1 MKLKI
6 QNFSNWDD
14 LKEIY
19 NQNIQKTQTE
29 LNNAEVEKNN
39 LINDYNSNYDK
50 RLSDYDNLLK
60 DRENYINNW
69 AETQKENQQR
79 QTDYNI
85 SLINQNKQ
93 EAQKNAEK
101 ETKDAYVDYMKQTN
115 EYGGAAE
122 TLASKGLA
130 TQGYSESSRVGMY
143 NTYQNRVATT
153 NAALTKANTEY
164 NNQISQALLN
174 NDVQLAEIALNQ
186 MQESYKLA
194 LEGFEYKDTMYNN
207 KINYINEINNNYFS
221 RKSNLQDRI
230 DNYNSQISNISQI
243 QDQLAESKAQ
253 RQQEHEQWLAEFN
266 EKKRQFNEELAEN
279 KRQYNNTYSFNYSD
293 NSTTKDDAKTTT
305 EKAGYIGKTK
315 METASFDTGDV
326 KGLNE
331 KLGLNNACY
340 SIYKNGNKYY
350 YYDPK
355 EKQHVDITDYVN
367 KNKKTTSSKSS
378 KKKFSLKNLF
388 MSK

>member
-6 QNFSNWDD
+6 QKFSNWDD

-19 NQNIQKTQTE
+19 NQNIQKTQTD
-29 LNNAEVEKNN
+29 LNNAETERNN
-39 LINDYNSNYDK
+39 LINDYNTNYDK
-50 RLSDYDNLLK
+50 RLNDYDNLIK

-69 AETQKENQQR
+69 AETQKENQQK

-85 SLINQNKQ
+85 NLINQNKE

-153 NAALTKANTEY
+153 NAALTKANTEF
-164 NNQISQALLN
+164 NNQISQALIN
-174 NDVQLAEIALNQ
+174 NDIQLAEIALNQ

-207 KINYINEINNNYFS
+207 KINYINDINNNYFT
-221 RKSNLQDRI
+221 RKSSLQDRI
-230 DNYNSQISNISQI
+230 DNYNSQINNITQI
-243 QDQLAESKAQ
+243 QSELEENRAK
-253 RQQEHEQWLAEFN
+253 RQQEHDEWLAEFN

-279 KRQYNNTYSFNYSD
+279 RRQYNQSMSFNYSD
-293 NSTTKDDAKTTT
+293 SKSKNETSS
-305 EKAGYIGKTK
+305 EKKGYVDGNK
-315 METASFDTGDV
+315 MEVASFDTGDV
-326 KGLNE
+326 KGLND
-331 KLGLNNACY
+331 KLGLNSACY
-340 SIYKNGNKYY
+340 EIYKNGNKYY

-367 KNKKTTSSKSS
+367 ANKKNKKSSSNKN

-388 MSK
+388 NFA

>member
-6 QNFSNWDD
+6 QKFSNWDD

-19 NQNIQKTQTE
+19 NQNIQKTQMD
-29 LNNAEVEKNN
+29 LNNAETERKN
-39 LINDYNSNYDK
+39 LINDYNTNYDK
-50 RLSDYDNLLK
+50 RLNDYDNLIK

-69 AETQKENQQR
+69 AETQKENQQK

-85 SLINQNKQ
+85 NLINQNKE

-153 NAALTKANTEY
+153 NAALTKANTEF
-164 NNQISQALLN
+164 NNQISQALIN
-174 NDVQLAEIALNQ
+174 NDIQLAEIALNQ

-207 KINYINEINNNYFS
+207 KINYINDINNNYFT
-221 RKSNLQDRI
+221 RKSSLQDRI
-230 DNYNSQISNISQI
+230 DNYNSQINNITQI
-243 QDQLAESKAQ
+243 QSELEENRAK
-253 RQQEHEQWLAEFN
+253 RQQEHDEWLAEFN

-279 KRQYNNTYSFNYSD
+279 RRQYNQSISFNYSD
-293 NSTTKDDAKTTT
+293 SNSKNETSS
-305 EKAGYIGKTK
+305 EKKGYVDGNK
-315 METASFDTGDV
+315 MEVASFDTGDV
-326 KGLNE
+326 KGLND
-331 KLGLNNACY
+331 KLGLNSACY
-340 SIYKNGNKYY
+340 EIYKNGNKYY

-367 KNKKTTSSKSS
+367 ANKKNTKSS
-378 KKKFSLKNLF
+378 SNKNKKKFSLKNLF
-388 MSK
+388 NFA

>member
-6 QNFSNWDD
+6 QKFSNWDD

-19 NQNIQKTQTE
+19 NQNIQKTQTD
-29 LNNAEVEKNN
+29 LNNAETERKN
-39 LINDYNSNYDK
+39 LINDYNTNYDK
-50 RLSDYDNLLK
+50 RLNDYDNLIK

-69 AETQKENQQR
+69 AETQKENQQK

-85 SLINQNKQ
+85 NLINQNKE

-153 NAALTKANTEY
+153 NAALTKANTEF
-164 NNQISQALLN
+164 NNQISQALIN
-174 NDVQLAEIALNQ
+174 NDIQLAEIALNQ

-207 KINYINEINNNYFS
+207 KINYINDINNNYFT
-221 RKSNLQDRI
+221 RKSSLQDRI
-230 DNYNSQISNISQI
+230 DNYNSQINNITQI
-243 QDQLAESKAQ
+243 QSELEENRAK
-253 RQQEHEQWLAEFN
+253 RQQEHDEWLAEFN

-279 KRQYNNTYSFNYSD
+279 RRQYNQSISFNYSD
-293 NSTTKDDAKTTT
+293 SNSKNETSS
-305 EKAGYIGKTK
+305 EKKGYVDGNK
-315 METASFDTGDV
+315 MEVASFDTGDV
-326 KGLNE
+326 KGLND
-331 KLGLNNACY
+331 KLGLNSACY
-340 SIYKNGNKYY
+340 EIYKNGNKYY

-367 KNKKTTSSKSS
+367 ANKKNTKSS
-378 KKKFSLKNLF
+378 SNKNKKKFSLKNLF
-388 MSK
+388 NFA

>member
-6 QNFSNWDD
+6 QKFSNWDD

-19 NQNIQKTQTE
+19 NQNIQKAQTD
-29 LNNAEVEKNN
+29 LNNAETERNN
-39 LINDYNSNYDK
+39 LINDYNTNYDK
-50 RLSDYDNLLK
+50 RLNDYDNLIK

-69 AETQKENQQR
+69 AETQKENQQK

-85 SLINQNKQ
+85 NLINQNK
-93 EAQKNAEK
+93 EETQKNAEK

-153 NAALTKANTEY
+153 NAALTKANTEF
-164 NNQISQALLN
+164 NNQISQALIN
-174 NDVQLAEIALNQ
+174 NDIQLAEIALNQ

-207 KINYINEINNNYFS
+207 RINYINDINNNYFT
-221 RKSNLQDRI
+221 RKSSLQDRI
-230 DNYNSQISNISQI
+230 DNYNSQINNITQI
-243 QDQLAESKAQ
+243 QSELEENRAK
-253 RQQEHEQWLAEFN
+253 RQQEHDEWLAEFN

-279 KRQYNNTYSFNYSD
+279 RRQYNQSMSFNYSD
-293 NSTTKDDAKTTT
+293 SKSKNETSS
-305 EKAGYIGKTK
+305 EKKGYVDGNK
-315 METASFDTGDV
+315 MEVASFDTGDV
-326 KGLNE
+326 KGLND
-331 KLGLNNACY
+331 KLGLNSACY
-340 SIYKNGNKYY
+340 EIYKNGNKYY

-367 KNKKTTSSKSS
+367 ANKKNKKSSSNKN

-388 MSK
+388 NFA

>member
-6 QNFSNWDD
+6 QKFSNWDD

-19 NQNIQKTQTE
+19 NQNIQKTQTD
-29 LNNAEVEKNN
+29 LNNAETERNN
-39 LINDYNSNYDK
+39 LINDYNTNYDK
-50 RLSDYDNLLK
+50 RLNDYDNLIK

-69 AETQKENQQR
+69 AETQKENQQK

-85 SLINQNKQ
+85 NLINQNKE

-153 NAALTKANTEY
+153 NAALTKANTEF
-164 NNQISQALLN
+164 NNQISQALIN
-174 NDVQLAEIALNQ
+174 NDIQLAEIALNQ

-207 KINYINEINNNYFS
+207 RINYINDINNNYFT
-221 RKSNLQDRI
+221 RKSSLQDRI
-230 DNYNSQISNISQI
+230 DNYNSQINNITQI
-243 QDQLAESKAQ
+243 QSELEENRAK
-253 RQQEHEQWLAEFN
+253 RQQEHDEWLAEFN

-279 KRQYNNTYSFNYSD
+279 RRQYNQSMSFNYSD
-293 NSTTKDDAKTTT
+293 SKSKNEPSS
-305 EKAGYIGKTK
+305 EKKGYVDGNK
-315 METASFDTGDV
+315 MEVASFDTGDV
-326 KGLNE
+326 KGLND
-331 KLGLNNACY
+331 KLGLNSACY
-340 SIYKNGNKYY
+340 EIYKNGNKYY

-355 EKQHVDITDYVN
+355 EKQHVDITDYVKANKKNTKSSSN
-367 KNKKTTSSKSS
+367 KN

-388 MSK
+388 NFA

>member
-6 QNFSNWDD
+6 QKFSNWDD

-19 NQNIQKTQTE
+19 NQNIQKTQTD
-29 LNNAEVEKNN
+29 LNNAETERNN
-39 LINDYNSNYDK
+39 LINDYNTNYDK
-50 RLSDYDNLLK
+50 RLNDYDNLIK

-69 AETQKENQQR
+69 AETQKENQQK

-85 SLINQNKQ
+85 NLINQNKE

-153 NAALTKANTEY
+153 NAALTKANTEF
-164 NNQISQALLN
+164 NNQISQALIN
-174 NDVQLAEIALNQ
+174 NDIQLAEIALNQ

-207 KINYINEINNNYFS
+207 RINYINDINNNYFT
-221 RKSNLQDRI
+221 RKSSLQDRI
-230 DNYNSQISNISQI
+230 DNYNSQINNITQI
-243 QDQLAESKAQ
+243 QSELEENRAK
-253 RQQEHEQWLAEFN
+253 RQQEHDEWLAEFN

-279 KRQYNNTYSFNYSD
+279 RRQYNQSMSFNYSD
-293 NSTTKDDAKTTT
+293 SKSKNEPSS
-305 EKAGYIGKTK
+305 EKKGYVDGNK
-315 METASFDTGDV
+315 MEVASFDTGDV
-326 KGLNE
+326 KGLND
-331 KLGLNNACY
+331 KLGLNSACY
-340 SIYKNGNKYY
+340 EIYKNGNKYY

-367 KNKKTTSSKSS
+367 ANKKNTKSS
-378 KKKFSLKNLF
+378 SNKNKKKFSLKNLF
-388 MSK
+388 NFA

>member
-6 QNFSNWDD
+6 QKFSNWDD

-19 NQNIQKTQTE
+19 NQNIQKTQTD
-29 LNNAEVEKNN
+29 LNNAETERNN
-39 LINDYNSNYDK
+39 LINDYNTNYDK
-50 RLSDYDNLLK
+50 RLSDYDNLIK

-69 AETQKENQQR
+69 AETQKENQQK

-85 SLINQNKQ
+85 SLINQNKE

-153 NAALTKANTEY
+153 NAALTKANTEF
-164 NNQISQALLN
+164 NNQISQALIN
-174 NDVQLAEIALNQ
+174 NDIQLAEIALNQ

-207 KINYINEINNNYFS
+207 KINYINDINNNYFT
-221 RKSNLQDRI
+221 RKSSLQDRI
-230 DNYNSQISNISQI
+230 DNYNSQINNITQI
-243 QDQLAESKAQ
+243 QSELEENRAK
-253 RQQEHEQWLAEFN
+253 RQQEHDEWLAEFN

-279 KRQYNNTYSFNYSD
+279 RRQYNQSMSFNYSD
-293 NSTTKDDAKTTT
+293 SKSKNETSS
-305 EKAGYIGKTK
+305 EKKGYVDGNK
-315 METASFDTGDV
+315 MEVASFDTGDV
-326 KGLNE
+326 KGLND
-331 KLGLNNACY
+331 KLGLNSACY
-340 SIYKNGNKYY
+340 EIYKNGNKYY

-367 KNKKTTSSKSS
+367 ANKKNTKSS
-378 KKKFSLKNLF
+378 SNKNKKKFSLKNLF
-388 MSK
+388 NFA

>member
-6 QNFSNWDD
+6 QKFSNWDD

-29 LNNAEVEKNN
+29 LTNAETERNN
-39 LINDYNSNYDK
+39 LINDYNTNYDK
-50 RLSDYDNLLK
+50 RLSDYDNLIK

-69 AETQKENQQR
+69 AETQKENQQK

-85 SLINQNKQ
+85 SLINQNKE

-153 NAALTKANTEY
+153 NAALTKANTEF
-164 NNQISQALLN
+164 NNQISQALIN
-174 NDVQLAEIALNQ
+174 NDLQLAEISFNQ

-207 KINYINEINNNYFS
+207 RINYINDINNNYFT
-221 RKSNLQDRI
+221 RKSSLQDRI
-230 DNYNSQISNISQI
+230 DNYNSQINNITQI
-243 QDQLAESKAQ
+243 QTELEENRAK
-253 RQQEHEQWLAEFN
+253 RQQEHDEWLAEFN

-279 KRQYNNTYSFNYSD
+279 RRQYNQSVSYSYSD
-293 NSTTKDDAKTTT
+293 SNSKANEVT
-305 EKAGYIGKTK
+305 EKKGYVGNNK
-315 METASFDTGDV
+315 MEVASFDTGDV

-340 SIYKNGNKYY
+340 DIYKNGNKYY

-367 KNKKTTSSKSS
+367 ANKKNTKSSSSKS

-388 MSK
+388 NFA

>member
-6 QNFSNWDD
+6 QKFSNWDD

-29 LNNAEVEKNN
+29 LTNAETERNN
-39 LINDYNSNYDK
+39 LINDYNTNYDK
-50 RLSDYDNLLK
+50 RLSGYDNLLK

-69 AETQKENQQR
+69 AETQKENQQK

-85 SLINQNKQ
+85 SLINQNK
-93 EAQKNAEK
+93 EDAQKNAEK

-153 NAALTKANTEY
+153 NAALTKANTEF
-164 NNQISQALLN
+164 NNQISQALIN
-174 NDVQLAEIALNQ
+174 NDIQLAEIALNQ

-207 KINYINEINNNYFS
+207 RINYINDINNNYFT
-221 RKSNLQDRI
+221 RKSSLQDRI
-230 DNYNSQISNISQI
+230 DNYNSQINNITQI
-243 QDQLAESKAQ
+243 QSELEENRAK
-253 RQQEHEQWLAEFN
+253 RQQEHDEWLAEFN

-279 KRQYNNTYSFNYSD
+279 KRQYNQSMSFNYSD
-293 NSTTKDDAKTTT
+293 SNSKNETSS
-305 EKAGYIGKTK
+305 EKKGYVDGNK
-315 METASFDTGDV
+315 MEVASFDTGDV
-326 KGLNE
+326 KGLND
-331 KLGLNNACY
+331 KLGLNSACY
-340 SIYKNGNKYY
+340 EIYKNGNKYY

-367 KNKKTTSSKSS
+367 ANKKNTKSS
-378 KKKFSLKNLF
+378 SNKNKKKFSLKNLF
-388 MSK
+388 NLG

>member
-6 QNFSNWDD
+6 QKFSNWDD

-19 NQNIQKTQTE
+19 NQNIQKTQTD
-29 LNNAEVEKNN
+29 LNNAETERNN
-39 LINDYNSNYDK
+39 LINDYNTNYDK
-50 RLSDYDNLLK
+50 RLNDYDNLIK

-69 AETQKENQQR
+69 AETQKENQQK

-85 SLINQNKQ
+85 NLINQNKE

-153 NAALTKANTEY
+153 NAALTKANTEF
-164 NNQISQALLN
+164 NDQISQALIN
-174 NDVQLAEIALNQ
+174 NDIQLAEIALNQ

-207 KINYINEINNNYFS
+207 KINYINDINNNYFT
-221 RKSNLQDRI
+221 RKSSLQDRI
-230 DNYNSQISNISQI
+230 DNYNSQINNITQI
-243 QDQLAESKAQ
+243 QSELEENRAK
-253 RQQEHEQWLAEFN
+253 RQQEHDEWLAEFN

-279 KRQYNNTYSFNYSD
+279 RRQYNQSMSFNYSD
-293 NSTTKDDAKTTT
+293 SKSKNETSS
-305 EKAGYIGKTK
+305 EKKGYVDGNK
-315 METASFDTGDV
+315 MEVASFDTGDV
-326 KGLNE
+326 KGLND
-331 KLGLNNACY
+331 KLGLNSACY
-340 SIYKNGNKYY
+340 EIYKNGNKYY

-367 KNKKTTSSKSS
+367 ANKKNTKSS
-378 KKKFSLKNLF
+378 SNKNKKKFSLKNLF
-388 MSK
+388 NFA

>member
-6 QNFSNWDD
+6 QKFSNWDD

-19 NQNIQKTQTE
+19 NQNIQKTQTD
-29 LNNAEVEKNN
+29 LNNAETERNN
-39 LINDYNSNYDK
+39 LINDYNTNYDK
-50 RLSDYDNLLK
+50 RLSDYDNLIK

-69 AETQKENQQR
+69 AETQKENQQK

-85 SLINQNKQ
+85 SLINQNK
-93 EAQKNAEK
+93 EETQKNAEK

-153 NAALTKANTEY
+153 NAALTKANTEF
-164 NNQISQALLN
+164 NNQISQALIN
-174 NDVQLAEIALNQ
+174 NDIQLAEIALNQ

-207 KINYINEINNNYFS
+207 KINYINDINNNYFT
-221 RKSNLQDRI
+221 RKSSLQDRI
-230 DNYNSQISNISQI
+230 DNYNSQINNITQI
-243 QDQLAESKAQ
+243 QSELEENRAK
-253 RQQEHEQWLAEFN
+253 RQQEHDEWLAEFN

-279 KRQYNNTYSFNYSD
+279 RRQYNQSMSFNYSD
-293 NSTTKDDAKTTT
+293 SNSKNETSS
-305 EKAGYIGKTK
+305 EKKGYVDGNK
-315 METASFDTGDV
+315 MEVASFDTGDV
-326 KGLNE
+326 KGLND
-331 KLGLNNACY
+331 KLGLNSACY
-340 SIYKNGNKYY
+340 EIYKNGNKYY

-367 KNKKTTSSKSS
+367 ANKKNTKSS
-378 KKKFSLKNLF
+378 SNKNKKKFSLKNLF
-388 MSK
+388 NFA

>member
-6 QNFSNWDD
+6 QKFSNWDD

-19 NQNIQKTQTE
+19 NQNIQKTQTD
-29 LNNAEVEKNN
+29 LNNAETEKNN
-39 LINDYNSNYDK
+39 LINDYNTNYDK
-50 RLSDYDNLLK
+50 RLSDYDNLIK

-69 AETQKENQQR
+69 AETQKENQQK

-85 SLINQNKQ
+85 SLINQNKE

-153 NAALTKANTEY
+153 NAALTKANTEF
-164 NNQISQALLN
+164 NNQISQALIN
-174 NDVQLAEIALNQ
+174 NDIQLAEIALNQ

-207 KINYINEINNNYFS
+207 KINYINDINNNYFT
-221 RKSNLQDRI
+221 RKSSLQDRI
-230 DNYNSQISNISQI
+230 DNYNSQINNITQI
-243 QDQLAESKAQ
+243 QSELEENRAK
-253 RQQEHEQWLAEFN
+253 RQQEHDEWLAEFN

-279 KRQYNNTYSFNYSD
+279 RRQYNQSMSFNYSD
-293 NSTTKDDAKTTT
+293 SKSKNETSS
-305 EKAGYIGKTK
+305 EKKGYVDGNK
-315 METASFDTGDV
+315 MEVASFDTGDV
-326 KGLNE
+326 KGLND
-331 KLGLNNACY
+331 KLGLNSACY
-340 SIYKNGNKYY
+340 EIYKNGNKYY

-367 KNKKTTSSKSS
+367 TNKKNTKSS
-378 KKKFSLKNLF
+378 SNKNKKKFSLKNLF
-388 MSK
+388 NFA

>member
-6 QNFSNWDD
+6 QKFSNWDD

-19 NQNIQKTQTE
+19 NQNIQKTQTD
-29 LNNAEVEKNN
+29 LNNAETERNN
-39 LINDYNSNYDK
+39 LINDYNTNYDK
-50 RLSDYDNLLK
+50 RLNDYDNLIK

-69 AETQKENQQR
+69 AETQKENQQK

-85 SLINQNKQ
+85 NLINQNKE

-153 NAALTKANTEY
+153 NAALTKANTEF
-164 NNQISQALLN
+164 NNQISQALIN
-174 NDVQLAEIALNQ
+174 NDIQLAEIALNQ

-207 KINYINEINNNYFS
+207 KINYINDINNNYFT
-221 RKSNLQDRI
+221 RKSSLQDRI
-230 DNYNSQISNISQI
+230 DNYNSQINNITQI
-243 QDQLAESKAQ
+243 QSELEENRAK
-253 RQQEHEQWLAEFN
+253 RQQEHDEWLAEFN

-279 KRQYNNTYSFNYSD
+279 RRQYNQSMSFNYSD
-293 NSTTKDDAKTTT
+293 SKSKNETSS
-305 EKAGYIGKTK
+305 EKKGYVDGNK
-315 METASFDTGDV
+315 MEVASFDTGDV
-326 KGLNE
+326 KGLND
-331 KLGLNNACY
+331 KLGLNSACY
-340 SIYKNGNKYY
+340 EIYKNGNKYY

-367 KNKKTTSSKSS
+367 ANKKNTKSS
-378 KKKFSLKNLF
+378 SNKNKKKFSLKNLF
-388 MSK
+388 NFA